1 MRNRNIWVLWSKRI
15 VFYFNM
21 FILSIAELLFWAII
35 SWCTIL
41 WRLITV
47 SRISVHSSM
56 NMNSFPFS
64 YNIGNWSY
72 LDMIS
77 NFRHQIQTS
86 TTINLEDLE
95 KILGYTKEW
104 KVNGKIE
111 FKMIALK
118 YLLWVAAVI
127 CHPYDWIRI

>member
-1 MRNRNIWVLWSKRI
+1 
-15 VFYFNM
+15 
-21 FILSIAELLFWAII
+21 
-35 SWCTIL
+35 
-41 WRLITV
+41 
-47 SRISVHSSM
+47 
-56 NMNSFPFS
+56 
-64 YNIGNWSY
+64 
-72 LDMIS
+72 MIS

-118 YLLWVAAVI
+118 YLL
-127 CHPYDWIRI
+127 